1 MTSDQFPDLSSAIAS
16 VHLICVDSRSNHN
29 KFWQGYVLPD
39 GTVFAKYGRVN
50 YKGQTHSYACANVVK
65 AQTKLQ
71 QIVRDKKAKGYMEA
85 EVDRTSDQS
94 LNFEILGNRAK
105 LIKAQIQQLEIDA
118 AIVHEQTSVRFN
130 PEKGQYQTGLG
141 AVSHQTVAH
150 AQTALDRVL
159 YAQGSRNRQDLA
171 QAVEAYLRLIPLPV
185 GMSLNPTALIG
196 NVTQVQT
203 QRQVLETL
211 KTGLDRI
218 AEIRGQI
225 QAALSAQAFE
235 QIERS
240 FWMNWGETE
249 ESEIDFDFSD
259 TRSDCVLWD

>member
-29 KFWQGYVLPD
+29 KFWQGYVLLD

-50 YKGQTHSYACANVVK
+50 YKGQTHSYVCGNIVE

-85 EVDRTSDQS
+85 EVDRTPNQS
-94 LNFEILGNRAK
+94 INFEVLGKRAK
-105 LIKAQIQQLEIDA
+105 SLKAQIHHLAIDA
-118 AIVHEQTSVRFN
+118 AIIHEQTSIRFN

-141 AVSHQTVAH
+141 AVTHQTVAH

-159 YAQGSRNRQDLA
+159 YAQESRNRQDLA

-196 NVTQVQT
+196 NINQVET
-203 QRQVLETL
+203 QRHVLETL

-218 AEIRGQI
+218 AEIRRQI
-225 QAALSAQAFE
+225 QVELAAQVVE
-235 QIERS
+235 QTERS

-249 ESEIDFDFSD
+249 VAGIEIEFSD